1 MKILLIITILI
12 MLMAGSVYAT
22 YETWIGLNE
31 VEISFN
37 GKVAMTIGVIVT
49 IFLGTG
55 LMFLVFYSSRNG
67 YDSDS
72 HFTNSK
78 SDMTKRKY

>member
-1 MKILLIITILI
+1 MKILLNITFLIL
-12 MLMAGSVYAT
+12 LMVGSVYAT

-37 GKVAMTIGVIVT
+37 GKVAMAIGIIVT
-49 IFLGTG
+49 FFLGTG

-67 YDSDS
+67 YDSDNNL
-72 HFTNSK
+72 TNSK
-78 SDMTKRKY
+78 TDMTKKKY